1 MVNRSNRAGGAT
13 RRMLFSPKQC
23 WALSIISALLVVAAF
38 RPAAAV
44 TASPP
49 QKKKTSNDACGAC
62 GLASCPKS
70 GGRAGKNYFIFYFIS
85 FRNLS
90 KRDETKYCK

>member
-13 RRMLFSPKQC
+13 RRMFFSPKQL
-23 WALSIISALLVVAAF
+23 WALSIISTLLVVAAF

-49 QKKKTSNDACGAC
+49 QKKKNQMTLVEPAGWQAVRNRA
-62 GLASCPKS
+62 
-70 GGRAGKNYFIFYFIS
+70 GGRERIILYFILTRLWS
-85 FRNLS
+85 G
-90 KRDETKYCK
+90 